1 VTLFNLSGALLLTSD
16 LIKKSKPTVLVLL
29 ASYNGARWIEA
40 QVASILNQVDVDVS
54 IIISDDNSK
63 DCSRKI
69 LEKLDRANDNIN
81 VVFHENGSGSAGQNF
96 IWLITHSDFTGFD
109 YVAFSDQDDV
119 WYPEKLACGIGKLAD
134 DFESGYSSSVNAC
147 WPNGK
152 NKILTQSNILRSAD
166 FLFEGAGQGCTFI
179 LGHKLVTR
187 VQVFCTANQELV
199 AKFYYHDWLVYL
211 LTRSWGLA
219 WVFDDRAFMSYLQHG
234 SNDTGARGSFG
245 AVSARLKLISEGW
258 YKEQINVALNIWSF
272 TGHRSLLI
280 KKFSLV
286 FLSHNSIGRKIKLF
300 VFILKYGR
308 RKSIDRVVMA
318 ISALLGWI

>member
-1 VTLFNLSGALLLTSD
+1 MTFFNPLGALLLITD
-16 LIKKSKPTVLVLL
+16 LIKAKPTVLVLL
-29 ASYNGARWIEA
+29 ASYNGARWIET

-54 IIISDDNSK
+54 IIISDDHSN
-63 DCSRKI
+63 DCSQEI
-69 LEKLDRANDNIN
+69 LKKLDRANDNIN
-81 VVFHENGSGSAGQNF
+81 VVFHEHGSGSAGQNF

-119 WYPEKLACGIGKLAD
+119 WYPEKLACGIGKFAD

-152 NKILTQSNILRSAD
+152 NKILTQSNLLRSAD

-187 VQVFCTANQELV
+187 VQVFCTANRELV
-199 AKFYYHDWLVYL
+199 ANFYYHDWLVYL

-219 WVFDDRAFMSYLQHG
+219 WIFDDRSFMDYRQHG
-234 SNDTGARGSFG
+234 FNDTGARGSLG

-258 YKEQINVALNIWSF
+258 YKEQINIAVNIWRC
-272 TGHRSLLI
+272 TGNRSLLI
-280 KKFSLV
+280 KNFSLV
-286 FLSHNSIGRKIKLF
+286 FLSQNSIGRKIKLF
-300 VFILKYGR
+300 SFIVKYGR

-318 ISALLGWI
+318 MSALLGWI